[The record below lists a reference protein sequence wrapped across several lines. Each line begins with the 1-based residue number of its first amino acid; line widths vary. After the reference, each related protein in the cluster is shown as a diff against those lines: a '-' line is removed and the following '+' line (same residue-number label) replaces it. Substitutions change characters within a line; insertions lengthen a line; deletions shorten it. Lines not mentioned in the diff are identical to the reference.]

1 MRNKSIISI
10 LILAVMA
17 FVLSGCG
24 PAIAAQAAGSLQ
36 QATGTDQPPV
46 RTLAVN
52 GTGKAYLTPDIAYI
66 YIGVQTENA
75 DAAEAVAENNTKAQK
90 VVDAIK
96 AFKIEAKDIQTT
108 NFSIFPQQQ
117 YDENGKLTGVIYM
130 VNNTVYVTLRDIEKV
145 GEVID
150 AAVTAGANTI
160 NNIQFDVENKAEAL
174 SEARKAAVADA
185 RRQAEE
191 LAAAVDVSLGAV
203 QSMSSYTSGMPVPMY
218 EGKGGGGVFADQ
230 AAAAPVS
237 AGQLVVQV
245 DVSIVYAIE

>member
-1 MRNKSIISI
+1 MA
-10 LILAVMA
+10 LA
-17 FVLSGCG
+17 LSGCG
-24 PAIAAQAAGSLQ
+24 PAIAAQAAGNLQ

-160 NNIQFDVENKAEAL
+160 NNIQFDVEDKAEAL

-191 LAAAVDVSLGAV
+191 LATAVDVSLGAV